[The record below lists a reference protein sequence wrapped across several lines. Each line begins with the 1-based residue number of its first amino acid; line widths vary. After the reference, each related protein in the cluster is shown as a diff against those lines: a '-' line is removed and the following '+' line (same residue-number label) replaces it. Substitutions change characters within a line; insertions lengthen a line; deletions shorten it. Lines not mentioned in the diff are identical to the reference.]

1 MPAGYKV
8 FEEYKVPE
16 GYNFPMSSSKII
28 TILIALAVG
37 IVLGLVYGWVIEP
50 VEYTDVTPDVLRED
64 YRVDY
69 VLMIAEAYQ
78 TDFDA
83 DAAARR
89 IAQLGSQPP
98 AEIVSSALTYANI
111 NGFTQEEVRTLQ
123 TLLTA
128 MQTYQPDGNLNP

>member
-1 MPAGYKV
+1 
-8 FEEYKVPE
+8 
-16 GYNFPMSSSKII
+16 MSSTK
-28 TILIALAVG
+28 TIMIVTALAVG
-37 IVLGLVYGWVIEP
+37 IALGLAYGWVIDP

-69 VLMIAEAYQ
+69 VLMTAEAYQ
-78 TDFDA
+78 NDFDA

-89 IAQLGSQPP
+89 IALLGSESPS
-98 AEIVSSALTYANI
+98 AIVSSALNYANL
-111 NGFTQEEVRTLQ
+111 NGFTSDEISALQ

>member
-1 MPAGYKV
+1 
-8 FEEYKVPE
+8 
-16 GYNFPMSSSKII
+16 MSSSKII

-37 IVLGLVYGWVIEP
+37 IGLGLVYGWVLSP

-69 VLMIAEAYQ
+69 VLMTAEAYQ

-98 AEIVSSALTYANI
+98 TEIVSSVLTYAQR
-111 NGFTQEEVRTLQ
+111 NGFTQDEQNALQ
-123 TLLTA
+123 NLLTA
-128 MQTYQPDGNLNP
+128 MQTYQPDGTTP